1 MSFKYLR
8 RVLFILTLALLS
20 VDQSYVLGFHEDADL
35 NVDRARLIA
44 REIRQNMPRHHYSH
58 KEIDDSLS
66 RAAFA
71 LYLKQLD
78 FQKRFLLAGDVE
90 RLRAYENSIDEEIN
104 LGDIELPG
112 IAAGIMKERVVKV
125 QALVED
131 IMSHEFDI
139 DKEEF
144 LETDAEKLEPAGT
157 YEELRDRWRRS
168 LKYQVLNRYL
178 NLEEDEAFEAE
189 NPENGKN
196 HEKKDSATLR
206 KEAREKVLKSYEDL
220 FSRMQKETD
229 ADYTDRYFNAIA
241 RAFDPHTNY
250 LPPEKKEDFD
260 ISMRG
265 SLEGIGA
272 LLREEDG
279 YIKIVRIIPGSAAYR
294 QGQLQAEDI
303 ILKVGQGADEPV
315 DITGMKLRE
324 AVGLIRGKKG
334 TEVRLTV
341 KHPDGA
347 RSVIPIIRDV
357 VEIEETFVK
366 SAILEQGD
374 NEKTRIGYI
383 KIPTFYRDF
392 LGTRHGGT
400 GRNSTDDVRAEL
412 ERLKGEK
419 IQGLVLDL
427 RNNGGGALTDAVQI
441 AGLFIDTGPVVQV
454 KGSDGRIKIHRDTEK
469 GVVYE
474 GPMVLL
480 VNKFSASASEIL
492 AGALQ
497 DYNRA
502 VVMGGEHTHG
512 KGTVQTMF
520 DVDMS
525 SSLKSPEMAKYKPLG
540 ALKVTI
546 QKFYRV
552 SGDSTQYRGVV
563 PDIVLPDKFQHLKTG
578 ERHLEY
584 SLPWDR
590 VEPASF
596 SGWTGPGADLSV
608 IRQISMARVK
618 ASEEFAGMEKESI
631 ESAERMKQTLVSL
644 DIDDVRREREELAK
658 EKEQGTT
665 SVFHGQTGHG
675 LGEDS
680 GKRMTEEEK
689 HKAWLKELGEDPY
702 VVEGEAVLRDILS
715 SASGVAAG
723 IESAPG
729 KM

>member
-1 MSFKYLR
+1 MSLIYVK
-8 RVLFILTLALLS
+8 RVLLVLVLTLLS
-20 VDQSYVLGFHEDADL
+20 VGQS
-35 NVDRARLIA
+35 NVFGSHKDSSTYENRTRLIA
-44 REIRQNMPRHHYSH
+44 REIRQKLPSHHYSH
-58 KEIDDSLS
+58 KEIDDNLS
-66 RAAFA
+66 RAAFG

-90 RLRAYENSIDEEIN
+90 RIRAYQNSIDDEIN
-104 LGDIELPG
+104 LGDIDLPSL
-112 IAAGIMKERVVKV
+112 AAGIMRERVEKV

-131 IMSHEFDI
+131 IMSHGFDF

-144 LETDAEKLEPAGT
+144 LETDAEKLEYVAT
-157 YEELRDRWRRS
+157 EKELEDRWRLS

-178 NLEEDEAFEAE
+178 NMEEDEAFEAS
-189 NPENGKN
+189 NPDKGEKR
-196 HEKKDSATLR
+196 EKKDSATLR
-206 KEAREKVLKSYEDL
+206 KEAGEKVLKSYRDL
-220 FSRMQKETD
+220 FSRMLKETD
-229 ADYTDRYFNAIA
+229 TDYTDRYFNAIA

-250 LPPEKKEDFD
+250 LPPAKKEDFD

-279 YIKIVRIIPGSAAYR
+279 YIKIVRVIPGSAAYR

-303 ILKVGQGADEPV
+303 ILKVGQGSDEPL
-315 DITGMKLRE
+315 DITGMKLRD

-341 KHPDGA
+341 KHPDGT

-366 SAILEQGD
+366 SAILEQGEK
-374 NEKTRIGYI
+374 EKTRIGYI

-392 LGTRHGGT
+392 QESRHGGT
-400 GRNSTDDVRAEL
+400 GRNSTDDVRVEL
-412 ERLKGEK
+412 DRFKEEG

-454 KGSDGRIKIHRDTEK
+454 KASDGRISVHRDTEK

-474 GPMVLL
+474 GPIVVL

-520 DVDMS
+520 DIDRNVTARNT
-525 SSLKSPEMAKYKPLG
+525 AKYKPFG

-552 SGDSTQYRGVV
+552 RGDSTQYRGVV
-563 PDIVLPDKFQHLKTG
+563 PDIVLPDRFQHLKTG
-578 ERHLEY
+578 EQYLEH
-584 SLPWDR
+584 SLPWDK

-596 SGWTGPGADLSV
+596 SVWTGAGADLSL

-618 ASEEFAGMEKESI
+618 ASEDFTRMEKESG
-631 ESAERMKQTLVSL
+631 EAAERMKKTLVSL
-644 DIDDVRREREELAK
+644 DIEDVRREREENTRKKKEGRPEYHGLA
-658 EKEQGTT
+658 
-665 SVFHGQTGHG
+665 GHG
-675 LGEDS
+675 AVEEGNN
-680 GKRMTEEEK
+680 KMTEAEK
-689 HKAWLKELGEDPY
+689 QELWLKELGEDPY
-702 VVEGEAVLRDILS
+702 VSEGEAVLRDILS
-715 SASGVAAG
+715 ATSGVAADM
-723 IESAPG
+723 EPAQG